1 MEKRHDFNEVVNRIH
16 TECYK
21 WDYEAEGG
29 KYISLGV
36 ADTDFKSPEPV
47 IEALKGMAEY
57 GIFGYGVMPKKRFR
71 DAVCKWYRERHSIKV
86 EPEWIEYSQGLMN
99 GALWL
104 CMDAFTRAG
113 DKVVIQPP
121 VYNTFQIVVEEA
133 GRHIVTNPLICRDGR
148 YEMDYRDLEEKVS
161 DPRVRILLLCNP
173 HNPIGRLWT
182 REELL
187 KVYQICKKYDTLII
201 SDEIHGD
208 LLFEGRKQVPF
219 FSISDDVQDNV
230 IVMGSPS
237 KTFNLAS
244 FYSSYVVIKNARLRA
259 QFAAVYN
266 KYHFDYN
273 RFGMEALITAYNE
286 CGYYVDQLNAY
297 LWKNIAIVKE
307 FLERVM
313 PEVKMAPPEAT
324 YLLWINFSAWPLNQ
338 FELINF
344 LKDCG
349 IVVNSGA
356 AYGEGGEGYIRM
368 NIACQTALLEQV
380 LGKLEQGYERTIK
393 RML

>member
-1 MEKRHDFNEVVNRIH
+1 MEKMHDFDEMVNRIQ
-16 TECYK
+16 TESYK

-36 ADTDFKSPEPV
+36 ADMDFKSPSPI
-47 IEALKGMAEY
+47 IEKLHEMSEFGV
-57 GIFGYGVMPKKRFR
+57 FGYGVMPKQRFR
-71 DAVCKWYRERHSIKV
+71 EAVCKWYRDRYSIKV
-86 EPEWIEYSQGLMN
+86 EPEWLEYSQGLMN

-104 CMDAFTRAG
+104 CMDAYTRAG
-113 DKVVIQPP
+113 DKIVVQPP
-121 VYNTFQIVVEEA
+121 VYNTFNIVVEEA
-133 GRHIVTNPLICRDGR
+133 GRRIVENPLIYRDGT
-148 YEMDYRDLEEKVS
+148 YEMDYEDLERKVS

-187 KVYQICKKYDTLII
+187 RVYQICRRHDTLVL

-208 LLFEGRKQVPF
+208 LTYQGKKLVPF
-219 FSISDDVQDNV
+219 FSVSDDPDDPV

-244 FYSSYVVIKNARLRA
+244 FYSSYVVIKNEKLRA

-273 RFGMEALITAYNE
+273 RFGLEALITAYNE
-286 CGYYVDQLNAY
+286 CGYYVDQLKEY
-297 LWKNIAIVKE
+297 LWKNICVVKE
-307 FLERVM
+307 FLGRVM
-313 PEVKMAPPEAT
+313 PEVKMAEPEAT
-324 YLLWINFSAWPLNQ
+324 YLLWIDFSAWGMSP
-338 FELINF
+338 FELNNF

-349 IVVNSGA
+349 IIVNSGT
-356 AYGEGGEGYIRM
+356 AYGTGGEGFVRV
-368 NIACQTALLEQV
+368 NIACQTQVLEQV
-380 LGKLEQGYERTIK
+380 LRKLEKGYRERIK
-393 RML
+393 KML